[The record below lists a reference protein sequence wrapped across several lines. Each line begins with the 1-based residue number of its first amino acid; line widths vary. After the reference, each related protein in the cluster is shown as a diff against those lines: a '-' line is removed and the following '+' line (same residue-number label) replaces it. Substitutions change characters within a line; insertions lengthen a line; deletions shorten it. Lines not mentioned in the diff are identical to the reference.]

1 MFVHNR
7 QILCEDGALRCFL
20 LCASPGANGES
31 RHPEPLRGARR
42 WAKGRAPGVP
52 SKGGWLEAG
61 KTACLRASL
70 GQGTAL
76 LRTLCGRRRCVCSE
90 VHRSAS
96 CFLPTFGSD
105 SALCSRSVSRLSSE
119 VPSLPSPGRGGTV
132 GPVARVGFGCS
143 GLLRCDGEGSRAA
156 GGHGERVP
164 ARGPAAA
171 GWHGDS
177 NGALAAS
184 GGSRPPTLGGGFQA
198 QLLPGDPPKIARY
211 PPGPP
216 QRAESLGAGLRPR
229 GRS

>member
-1 MFVHNR
+1 MGRFCVRMGLCGAFCSAPLPVPMGRAATPNPSEGHGDGRRDGRQECPRKEVGWRQGRLLAYGRLSVRAQHCCVPCVGDVAASAQKSIEARLVSSPRLGVTRPFVH
-7 QILCEDGALRCFL
+7 ALYLVCPR
-20 LCASPGANGES
+20 
-31 RHPEPLRGARR
+31 
-42 WAKGRAPGVP
+42 RAPAFP
-52 SKGGWLEAG
+52 ARGG
-61 KTACLRASL
+61 
-70 GQGTAL
+70 
-76 LRTLCGRRRCVCSE
+76 
-90 VHRSAS
+90 
-96 CFLPTFGSD
+96 
-105 SALCSRSVSRLSSE
+105 
-119 VPSLPSPGRGGTV
+119 GGTV

-184 GGSRPPTLGGGFQA
+184 GGSRPPTLGEGFQA